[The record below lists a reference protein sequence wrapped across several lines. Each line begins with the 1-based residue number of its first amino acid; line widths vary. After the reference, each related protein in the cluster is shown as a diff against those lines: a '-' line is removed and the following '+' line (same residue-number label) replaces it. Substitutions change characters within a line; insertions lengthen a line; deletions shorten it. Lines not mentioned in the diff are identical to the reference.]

1 MTKSNAALTGK
12 GEQRCDREG
21 AAVATQLHRDA
32 RLVGAGAAEEIASLD
47 PVAYPNLQCGKM
59 SDEGRPAGAVI
70 DDHDAAIVPEISC
83 ISDAAVAWGH
93 DSGARVGGDGAAE
106 RIHARVRYLAH
117 AAPHTALDPLGT
129 ATGKAQVCPYVS
141 NTV

>member
-1 MTKSNAALTGK
+1 MSISDWSSDVCSSDLFLGFYSLFSMTKSNAALTGK

-70 DDHDAAIVPEISC
+70 DDHDAAIVPEIPRL
-83 ISDAAVAWGH
+83 SDAENGRA
-93 DSGARVGGDGAAE
+93 
-106 RIHARVRYLAH
+106 
-117 AAPHTALDPLGT
+117 
-129 ATGKAQVCPYVS
+129 
-141 NTV
+141 

>member
-59 SDEGRPAGAVI
+59 SDEGRTAGAVI
-70 DDHDAAIVPEISC
+70 DDHDAAIRSEEHTSELQ
-83 ISDAAVAWGH
+83 SLMRNSYAVF
-93 DSGARVGGDGAAE
+93 R
-106 RIHARVRYLAH
+106 L
-117 AAPHTALDPLGT
+117 
-129 ATGKAQVCPYVS
+129 KKKK
-141 NTV
+141 

>member
-12 GEQRCDREG
+12 GEQRCDRDG

-59 SDEGRPAGAVI
+59 SDEGRPAGHVI
-70 DDHDAAIVPEISC
+70 DDLDAAILPALSRINA
-83 ISDAAVAWGH
+83 AAVARGP
-93 DSGARVGGDGAAE
+93 DPRTLERRGGQEA
-106 RIHARVRYLAH
+106 V
-117 AAPHTALDPLGT
+117 
-129 ATGKAQVCPYVS
+129 
-141 NTV
+141 